1 MSADQLDAVIALYH
15 HVLPSMT
22 LRFLRTFLTKPDV
35 RTLVLLLPED
45 VDSIANDDD
54 DSIEAVSDDDEEDGA
69 EDDEADGEDGDE
81 DEADGKDALAPAAS
95 DALTPEEAAARC
107 EQRRLERRR
116 LAGALSY
123 EQGEHFGQHLVQV
136 SLLGCRLR
144 YQKLG
149 VGSRLVGTLLKGEA
163 TAGDIAFAITAF
175 MLMSGYLRN
184 LGENVRMLQKGLDD
198 AEDVASFAR
207 EAPQVADRPGAS
219 AFRGG
224 QGEIVLDAVTFRYR
238 NAEAPLYEDFSLRI
252 APGEK
257 VALVGPTGAGKSTFV
272 KLIPRLHDLQSGRI
286 LIDGEAGADFVPGLA
301 PLPGE
306 LEIVK
311 PGKGAFY
318 NTRLTDVLVSRGIT
332 HLIFGG
338 VTTEVCVQT
347 TMREAN
353 DRGYECLLVEEA
365 TGSYFPEFRDAT
377 IEMIRAQGGIVGWT
391 ASLADLT
398 RA

>member
-1 MSADQLDAVIALYH
+1 MVRSLMPTPMSADQLDAVIALYH

-163 TAGDIAFAITAF
+163 TAERPEAGIVWADTGAIPFFRRHGFNDDPILCSRYREIVAPWARST
-175 MLMSGYLRN
+175 LMSVQLAAARAGLLFGRARDLR
-184 LGENVRMLQKGLDD
+184 
-198 AEDVASFAR
+198 
-207 EAPQVADRPGAS
+207 
-219 AFRGG
+219 RGG
-224 QGEIVLDAVTFRYR
+224 HVAERLGVGERCDSADEWVLSHHRIR
-238 NAEAPLYEDFSLRI
+238 PRGQLRRH
-252 APGEK
+252 AT
-257 VALVGPTGAGKSTFV
+257 VHDRVGDPH
-272 KLIPRLHDLQSGRI
+272 R
-286 LIDGEAGADFVPGLA
+286 
-301 PLPGE
+301 
-306 LEIVK
+306 
-311 PGKGAFY
+311 
-318 NTRLTDVLVSRGIT
+318 
-332 HLIFGG
+332 
-338 VTTEVCVQT
+338 
-347 TMREAN
+347 M
-353 DRGYECLLVEEA
+353 
-365 TGSYFPEFRDAT
+365 
-377 IEMIRAQGGIVGWT
+377 
-391 ASLADLT
+391 
-398 RA
+398 